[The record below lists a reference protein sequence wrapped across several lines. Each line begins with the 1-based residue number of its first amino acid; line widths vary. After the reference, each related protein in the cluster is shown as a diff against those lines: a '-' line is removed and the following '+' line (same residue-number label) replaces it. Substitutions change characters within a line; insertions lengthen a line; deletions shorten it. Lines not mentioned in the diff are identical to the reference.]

1 MVKSKIV
8 IIGILALLQS
18 SQLSAQTDRFMVFFT
33 DKDNSNYSI
42 TNPEEF
48 LSERSILRRTN
59 QGISITEEDL
69 PVNESYIQGIT
80 EIVGAD
86 VYHRTKWLNGVI
98 VQATS
103 EELTQIEALS
113 YVDRTEFIAPGSKLG
128 GFIDNAPTWNV
139 ATEPETTTNSSGF
152 QLRQLRVNYMQ
163 EDGYTGEGI
172 MIAVMDGGF
181 TMTNESKAFEHILQ
195 NDKLVASMDFVDN
208 DTDVYHSSS
217 HGTSVL
223 SCIAAKYNDQMIGTA
238 YDASF
243 ILCKTED
250 VSEEYRIE
258 EYNWLVA
265 AEYADSIGVDVI
277 NSSVGYNTFDDISM
291 DYVYEDLD
299 GETSIITI
307 AQDLAFSKGIL
318 TVTSAGNSGNSSWRF
333 ITTPS
338 DAKNVIAVG
347 AVDASGNKSS
357 FSSFG
362 PTADGRIKPDVAAYG
377 SATVIIN
384 GSGNISTKNG
394 TSFAAPLIAG
404 FAASLWQARPE
415 LTNTQLKQ
423 LIISSASNI
432 SDPNN
437 EIGNGI
443 PNYLIAVD
451 KEVLNV
457 QEILAQDVNVYPNPV
472 SGNYLTLQLNND
484 LNWSGLKVAF
494 IDMNGKSVIKEK
506 INYQGESRYT
516 LDVSTLS
523 KGAYIVKISV
533 GNKSRKIRILKN

>member
-1 MVKSKIV
+1 
-8 IIGILALLQS
+8 
-18 SQLSAQTDRFMVFFT
+18 
-33 DKDNSNYSI
+33 
-42 TNPEEF
+42 
-48 LSERSILRRTN
+48 
-59 QGISITEEDL
+59 
-69 PVNESYIQGIT
+69 
-80 EIVGAD
+80 
-86 VYHRTKWLNGVI
+86 
-98 VQATS
+98 
-103 EELTQIEALS
+103 
-113 YVDRTEFIAPGSKLG
+113 
-128 GFIDNAPTWNV
+128 
-139 ATEPETTTNSSGF
+139 
-152 QLRQLRVNYMQ
+152 
-163 EDGYTGEGI
+163 
-172 MIAVMDGGF
+172 
-181 TMTNESKAFEHILQ
+181 MTNESKAFEHILD
-195 NDKLVASMDFVDN
+195 NDKLIASMDFVDN

-258 EYNWLVA
+258 EYNWVVA
-265 AEYADSIGVDVI
+265 AEFADSIGVDVI
-277 NSSVGYNTFDDISM
+277 NSSVGYNSFDDPTMS
-291 DYVYEDLD
+291 YEYEDLD
-299 GETSIITI
+299 GETSVITR
-307 AQDLAFSKGIL
+307 AQDIAFSKGIL
-318 TVTSAGNSGNSSWRF
+318 TITSAGNSGNSSWRF

-338 DAKNVIAVG
+338 DAKNVLAVG
-347 AVDASGNKSS
+347 AVDASGNKAS

-362 PTADGRIKPDVAAYG
+362 PTADGRTKPDVAAYG
-377 SATVIIN
+377 SGTVIIN

-394 TSFAAPLIAG
+394 TSFAAPLVAG

-432 SDPNN
+432 TDPNN

-457 QEILAQDVNVYPNPV
+457 QEILAQDANVYPNPV
-472 SGNYLTLQLNND
+472 SGNYITLQLNND